1 MKVTSLRGD
10 NRVYSCNSYLVLGNW
25 NTMQDVNTLV
35 DVGTDGSIIAEI
47 EKINTGVGKRPVE
60 QVVITHNHFDHA
72 GGIRAIKLKFKAK
85 IFAYKDFDD
94 VDEVLK
100 DGQTIRMGDRDFEVI
115 HTPGHSSDSVCLYCE
130 KEKALFSGDTPVR
143 IMTVGGS
150 YSGEFISAFEKITR
164 RNIHTIYPGHDKPI
178 LERAREMMTA
188 TLKNM
193 KSSVALQYF

>member
-1 MKVTSLRGD
+1 MKVISLRGN
-10 NRVYSCNSYLVLGNW
+10 NRVYSCNSYLVLGSW
-25 NTMQDVNTLV
+25 NTLQDINTLV

-47 EKINTGVGKRPVE
+47 EEINTGVGKRPVE

-72 GGIRAIKLKFKAK
+72 GGIKEIKSRYNAK
-85 IFAYKDFDD
+85 IYAYKDSEG

-100 DGQTIRMGDRDFEVI
+100 DGQIIRMGDRDFEVI

-164 RNIHTIYPGHDKPI
+164 RNIHAIYPGHERPI
-178 LERAREMMTA
+178 MERAREMMTT
-188 TLKNM
+188 TLNNM
-193 KSSVALQYF
+193 KSSRALQCF